1 MADNREKHPFD
12 DESDWCEVC
21 TYFSGEHAE
30 HTLTPIQWTVVDHL
44 LGLSTDEP
52 YSDDYLA
59 DQIVPA
65 ILKAFK
71 EIHYSKLAFGCEFA
85 IMDPYRRQG
94 GNRRLRRSESPKMT
108 GRVAETRRP
117 GRFCSSLK

>member
-1 MADNREKHPFD
+1 MLAICKCRKSRSVLVRCERKASRMADNREKHPFD

-30 HTLTPIQWTVVDHL
+30 HALTPIQWTVVDHL

-71 EIHYSKLAFGCEFA
+71 EIQ
-85 IMDPYRRQG
+85 P
-94 GNRRLRRSESPKMT
+94 
-108 GRVAETRRP
+108 
-117 GRFCSSLK
+117 

>member
-71 EIHYSKLAFGCEFA
+71 EIREPENDRAG
-85 IMDPYRRQG
+85 RRNKKTWQILQFFEIDSPCSNG
-94 GNRRLRRSESPKMT
+94 LSAPTGLRP
-108 GRVAETRRP
+108 A
-117 GRFCSSLK
+117 

>member
-1 MADNREKHPFD
+1 MAIVAVGVIILTWTVLWQAQRRREVARSVLVHCERKASRMADNREKHPFD

-30 HTLTPIQWTVVDHL
+30 HALTPIQWTVVDHL
-44 LGLSTDEP
+44 LGLSSDEP

-71 EIHYSKLAFGCEFA
+71 EIQ
-85 IMDPYRRQG
+85 P
-94 GNRRLRRSESPKMT
+94 
-108 GRVAETRRP
+108 
-117 GRFCSSLK
+117 